1 MILANRAT
9 AWLASA
15 NVPKE
20 LHVVTC
26 CTCYRFE
33 KRDRDPK
40 VCGDALREHYAVA
53 HPEVAE
59 KRGWD
64 LREGADGAT
73 VPGNA

>member
-1 MILANRAT
+1 M
-9 AWLASA
+9 
-15 NVPKE
+15 PKD
-20 LHVVTC
+20 LHVVICTTC
-26 CTCYRFE
+26 WKYE
-33 KRDRDPK
+33 LRDPDPK
-40 VCGDALREHYAVA
+40 KCGDGLREHYAVA

>member
-1 MILANRAT
+1 M
-9 AWLASA
+9 S
-15 NVPKE
+15 KE